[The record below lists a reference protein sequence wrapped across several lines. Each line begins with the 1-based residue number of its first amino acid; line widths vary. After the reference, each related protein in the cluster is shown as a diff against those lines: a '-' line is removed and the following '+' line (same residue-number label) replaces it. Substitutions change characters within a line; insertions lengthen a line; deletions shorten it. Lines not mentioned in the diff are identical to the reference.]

1 MSNDI
6 FADTGTTPSVDPN
19 KNYLEELVGEGK
31 KFKAVEDL
39 ARGKAESDLYIA
51 TLRQRLAEQEQE
63 LNARKK
69 IEEIVATIVPK
80 SQSAEPT
87 HQLGNPVP
95 KEVDNVQPDHLTP
108 EKLEELIERRLQE
121 RERANRD
128 SGNLSKVIEDL
139 KRAFGP
145 DYAHTVE
152 EKAREVGLSK
162 EDMNE
167 LAKRS
172 PDAFFRLVG
181 APAPK
186 PNNDVFT
193 PPRSSVNSTASTGT
207 AHTSR
212 NQAFYEDMKKRD
224 PALYKSD
231 KMQAQMMNDAL
242 RLKDAFFN
250 T

>member
-6 FADTGTTPSVDPN
+6 FADNGTTPSVDPN

-31 KFKAVEDL
+31 KFKSPEDL

-51 TLRQRLAEQEQE
+51 TMRQKLAEAEQE

-80 SQSAEPT
+80 AQSADTT

-95 KEVDNVQPDHLTP
+95 NEVEKQSVDHMTP
-108 EKLEELIERRLQE
+108 EKLEELIERRLAE
-121 RERANRD
+121 RERVSRD
-128 SGNLSKVIEDL
+128 SGNLSKVISDL
-139 KRAFGP
+139 ERTFGP
-145 DYAHTVE
+145 NYAQTVA

-172 PDAFFRLVG
+172 PEAFFKLVG
-181 APAPK
+181 APAERK
-186 PNNDVFT
+186 PEPDVFT
-193 PPRSSVNSTASTGT
+193 PPRNSVNSTATQGT

-212 NQAFYEDMKKRD
+212 NKAFYDEMKKRD

-231 KMQAQMMNDAL
+231 KTQAQMMTDAL
-242 RLKDAFFN
+242 RLKDAFFS
-250 T
+250 